1 MPYYFFF
8 SEIFEYNT
16 RNEELVRNYNS
27 NHKQNML
34 SINSTTINTEHANV
48 YMRSELNCKPL
59 EKTVCVLL
67 TWTNLK
73 MQMDSDFKKN

>member
-8 SEIFEYNT
+8 CEIFEYNT
-16 RNEELVRNYNS
+16 TNEELVRNYNS

-48 YMRSELNCKPL
+48 YMRSEL
-59 EKTVCVLL
+59 KTTGKNSVCV
-67 TWTNLK
+67 TY
-73 MQMDSDFKKN
+73 MDKFKNANG